1 MRHVLAGHF
10 NAGAFW
16 KLDIVP
22 VFCRFHLSFVG
33 FCKKKPLQMVKKLVK
48 VSFLSLSMDSLVSL
62 WQQVSNTCQSILVFL
77 IVIYD
82 EISKHWVESSPSVG
96 LRFSF
101 FISFVLIRAQL
112 QQVKIWKD
120 EISIP
125 ALRVYRHIVTFSTPP
140 FVEIKRFRPA
150 N

>member
-1 MRHVLAGHF
+1 MEIGHC
-10 NAGAFW
+10 AF
-16 KLDIVP
+16 L
-22 VFCRFHLSFVG
+22 LSPPSFSRCF
-33 FCKKKPLQMVKKLVK
+33 FCKKKTLQMVKKLVK

-62 WQQVSNTCQSILVFL
+62 WQKVANTCQSILVFL

-82 EISKHWVESSPSVG
+82 EISKHLVESCSSVG

-101 FISFVLIRAQL
+101 FISFVLIKAQL

-125 ALRVYRHIVTFSTPP
+125 ALMVYRHIVTFSTHP
-140 FVEIKRFRPA
+140 FVEIKRFRLA

>member
-1 MRHVLAGHF
+1 
-10 NAGAFW
+10 
-16 KLDIVP
+16 
-22 VFCRFHLSFVG
+22 
-33 FCKKKPLQMVKKLVK
+33 MVKKLVK
-48 VSFLSLSMDSLVSL
+48 VSFLSLSMYSLVSL
-62 WQQVSNTCQSILVFL
+62 WQKVSNTCQSILVFL

-82 EISKHWVESSPSVG
+82 EISKHWVESSSSVG

-101 FISFVLIRAQL
+101 FISFVLIKAQL

>member
-1 MRHVLAGHF
+1 
-10 NAGAFW
+10 
-16 KLDIVP
+16 
-22 VFCRFHLSFVG
+22 
-33 FCKKKPLQMVKKLVK
+33 MVKKLVK

-62 WQQVSNTCQSILVFL
+62 WQQVSNTYQSILVFL

-101 FISFVLIRAQL
+101 FISFVLIRAQ
-112 QQVKIWKD
+112 QVKIWKD